1 MNWISKIKKFG
12 ESIKKNINKKFPTK
26 SETESSAWTSC
37 CKGPILK
44 SDLEENLFVC
54 PNCNK
59 HHRISPVQRFD
70 IIFGKNNY
78 KILKTPVPKDDPL
91 EWTDTKSYKDRL
103 KDARKKTKQDS
114 AVMIA
119 KGNLSGIETTVG
131 ATNFEFIG
139 GSSGSAETEAIIY
152 GVQHAIDNQ
161 TPFIFW
167 PCGGGQRMFESPIA
181 LAGMTKT
188 TLAINELKKNNF
200 PYLICFTDP
209 TAGGITASFAM
220 LGDIQFSE
228 PGALIAFAGRRVVQA
243 TVKEELPPDF
253 QTAEFLLKHGFVDRI
268 VERKKLATEIGLLLS
283 ILLNKNSGVNSENNE
298 QSRENTIPNTK
309 TAS

>member
-1 MNWISKIKKFG
+1 MNWIKKFKKFG
-12 ESIKKNINKKFPTK
+12 ESIKQNINKKFPTK
-26 SETESSAWTSC
+26 SERESSAWTSC

-44 SDLEENLFVC
+44 TELEENLFVC

-59 HHRISPVQRFD
+59 HHRINPIQRFNL
-70 IIFGKNNY
+70 IFGINNY
-78 KILKTPVPKDDPL
+78 EILKTPIPKDDPL
-91 EWTDTKSYKDRL
+91 GWTDTKSYKERL
-103 KDARKKTKQDS
+103 KVARKKTSQDC
-114 AVMIA
+114 AVIIA
-119 KGNLSGIETTVG
+119 KGNLNGIDVTVG

-139 GSSGSAETEAIIY
+139 GSSGAAETEAVIY

-188 TLAINELKKNNF
+188 TLAINELKKNNL
-200 PYLICFTDP
+200 PYVVCFTDP

-220 LGDIQFSE
+220 LGDVQFSE

-268 VERKKLATEIGLLLS
+268 VERKNIPNEIGSLLS
-283 ILLNKNSGVNSENNE
+283 ILLKRNSEVNSENNE
-298 QSRENTIPNTK
+298 QTSNLSISTRE
-309 TAS
+309 AS

>member
-1 MNWISKIKKFG
+1 MNWINKIKKLG
-12 ESIKKNINKKFPTK
+12 ESIKININKKFPTK
-26 SETESSAWTSC
+26 SERESSAWTSC

-44 SDLEENLFVC
+44 SELKENLFVC

-59 HHRISPVQRFD
+59 HHRISPRQRFD
-70 IIFGKNNY
+70 IIFGKDNY
-78 KILKTPVPKDDPL
+78 DILKTPIPKDDPL
-91 EWTDTKSYKDRL
+91 NWSDTKSYKDRL
-103 KDARKKTKQDS
+103 RDARKKTNQDC
-114 AVMIA
+114 AVIIA
-119 KGNLSGIETTVG
+119 KGNLKGIEITVG
-131 ATNFEFIG
+131 ATNFDFIG
-139 GSSGSAETEAIIY
+139 GSSGAAETEAIIY
-152 GVQHAIDNQ
+152 GVQHAIDNK

-188 TLAINELKKNNF
+188 TLAINELKKNKL
-200 PYLICFTDP
+200 PYLVCFTDP

-268 VERKKLATEIGLLLS
+268 VERKNISEEIGLLIS
-283 ILLNKNSGVNSENNE
+283 ILLNKNSEVNSEDNE
-298 QSRENTIPNTK
+298 QTSENSISFTQA
-309 TAS
+309 AS

>member
-1 MNWISKIKKFG
+1 MNWINKIKKLG

-26 SETESSAWTSC
+26 AERDSSAWTSC
-37 CKGPILK
+37 CQGPILK
-44 SDLEENLFVC
+44 KELEENLFVC

-59 HHRISPVQRFD
+59 HHRISPLQRFG
-70 IIFGKNNY
+70 IIFGKD
-78 KILKTPVPKDDPL
+78 KFEILKTPIPVDDPL
-91 EWTDTKSYKDRL
+91 KWVDTKSYKDRL
-103 KDARKKTKQDS
+103 KDARKKTNQDC
-114 AVMIA
+114 AVIIA
-119 KGNLSGIETTVG
+119 KGNLKGIDVTVG
-131 ATNFEFIG
+131 ATNFDFIG
-139 GSSGSAETEAIIY
+139 GSSGAAETEAIIY
-152 GVQHAIDNQ
+152 GVQHAIDNK

-188 TLAINELKKNNF
+188 TLAINELKKNNL
-200 PYLICFTDP
+200 PYLVCFTDP

-268 VERKKLATEIGLLLS
+268 IERKNLTEEIGSLLT
-283 ILLNKNSGVNSENNE
+283 ILLKKNSRVNLEYNE
-298 QSRENTIPNTK
+298 QSSKNTVTFSK

>member
-1 MNWISKIKKFG
+1 MNWINKIKKLG

-26 SETESSAWTSC
+26 AERDSSAWTSC

-44 SDLEENLFVC
+44 KELEENLFVC

-59 HHRISPVQRFD
+59 HHRISPLQRFD

-78 KILKTPVPKDDPL
+78 EILKTPIPVDDPL
-91 EWTDTKSYKDRL
+91 EWVDTKSYKDRL
-103 KDARKKTKQDS
+103 KDARKKTDQDC
-114 AVMIA
+114 AVIIA
-119 KGNLSGIETTVG
+119 KGNLKGIDVTVG
-131 ATNFEFIG
+131 ATNFDFIG
-139 GSSGSAETEAIIY
+139 GSSGAAETEAIIY

-188 TLAINELKKNNF
+188 TLAINELKKSNL
-200 PYLICFTDP
+200 PYLVCFVDP

-220 LGDIQFSE
+220 LGDIQLSE

-268 VERKKLATEIGLLLS
+268 VERKNLSDEIGSLLS
-283 ILLNKNSGVNSENNE
+283 ILLKKNSRVNLEYNE
-298 QSRENTIPNTK
+298 QSSENTIPLPK

>member
-1 MNWISKIKKFG
+1 MNWIKKFKKFG
-12 ESIKKNINKKFPTK
+12 ESIKQNINKKFPTK
-26 SETESSAWTSC
+26 SERESSAWTSC

-44 SDLEENLFVC
+44 TELEENLFVC

-59 HHRISPVQRFD
+59 HHRINPIQRFNL
-70 IIFGKNNY
+70 IFGINNY
-78 KILKTPVPKDDPL
+78 EILKTPIPKDDPL
-91 EWTDTKSYKDRL
+91 GWTDTKSYKERL
-103 KDARKKTKQDS
+103 KVARKKTSQDC
-114 AVMIA
+114 AVIIA
-119 KGNLSGIETTVG
+119 KGNLNGIDVTVG

-139 GSSGSAETEAIIY
+139 GSSGAAETEAVIY

-188 TLAINELKKNNF
+188 TLAINELKKNNL
-200 PYLICFTDP
+200 PYIVCFTDP

-220 LGDIQFSE
+220 LGDVQFSE

-243 TVKEELPPDF
+243 TVKEELPLDF
-253 QTAEFLLKHGFVDRI
+253 QTAEFLLKHGFIDRI
-268 VERKKLATEIGLLLS
+268 VERKNIPNEIGSLLS
-283 ILLNKNSGVNSENNE
+283 ILLKRNSEVNSENNE
-298 QSRENTIPNTK
+298 QTSNLSISTRE
-309 TAS
+309 AS

>member
-1 MNWISKIKKFG
+1 MNWIKKFKKLG
-12 ESIKKNINKKFPTK
+12 ESIKQNINKKFPTK
-26 SETESSAWTSC
+26 SERESSAWTSC

-44 SDLEENLFVC
+44 TELEENLFVC

-59 HHRISPVQRFD
+59 HHRINPIQRFNL
-70 IIFGKNNY
+70 IFGINNY
-78 KILKTPVPKDDPL
+78 EILKTPIPKDDPL
-91 EWTDTKSYKDRL
+91 GWTDTKSYKERL
-103 KDARKKTKQDS
+103 KVARKKTSQDC
-114 AVMIA
+114 AVIIA
-119 KGNLSGIETTVG
+119 KGNLNGIDVTVG

-139 GSSGSAETEAIIY
+139 GSSGAAETEAVIY

-188 TLAINELKKNNF
+188 TLAINELKKNNL
-200 PYLICFTDP
+200 PYVVCFTDP

-220 LGDIQFSE
+220 LGDVQFSE

-268 VERKKLATEIGLLLS
+268 VERKNIPNEIGSLLS
-283 ILLNKNSGVNSENNE
+283 ILLKRNSEVNSENNE
-298 QSRENTIPNTK
+298 QTSNLSISTRE
-309 TAS
+309 AS

>member
-1 MNWISKIKKFG
+1 MNWINKIKKLG

-26 SETESSAWTSC
+26 AERDSSAWTSC

-44 SDLEENLFVC
+44 KELEENLFVC

-59 HHRISPVQRFD
+59 HHRISPLQRFG
-70 IIFGKNNY
+70 IIFGKD
-78 KILKTPVPKDDPL
+78 KFEILKTPIPVDDPL
-91 EWTDTKSYKDRL
+91 NWVDTKSYKDRL
-103 KDARKKTKQDS
+103 KDARKKTNQDC
-114 AVMIA
+114 AVIIA
-119 KGNLSGIETTVG
+119 KGNLKGIDVTVG
-131 ATNFEFIG
+131 ATNFDFIG
-139 GSSGSAETEAIIY
+139 GSSGAAETEAIIY
-152 GVQHAIDNQ
+152 GVQHAIDNK

-188 TLAINELKKNNF
+188 TLAINELKKNNL
-200 PYLICFTDP
+200 PYLVCFTDP

-268 VERKKLATEIGLLLS
+268 IERKNLTEEIGSLLT
-283 ILLNKNSGVNSENNE
+283 ILLKKNSRVNLEYNE
-298 QSRENTIPNTK
+298 QSSKNTVTFSK

>member
-1 MNWISKIKKFG
+1 MNWINKIKKFG

-26 SETESSAWTSC
+26 SEQESSAWTSC

-44 SDLEENLFVC
+44 KELEENLYVC
-54 PNCNK
+54 PQCNK
-59 HHRISPVQRFD
+59 HHRISPRQRFD
-70 IIFGKNNY
+70 IVFGKNNY
-78 KILKTPVPKDDPL
+78 EILKTPIPKDDPL

-103 KDARKKTKQDS
+103 KVARKKTNQDC

-119 KGNLSGIETTVG
+119 KGNLNGIEITAG
-131 ATNFEFIG
+131 ATNFDFIG

-152 GVQHAIDNQ
+152 GVQHAIDNK
-161 TPFIFW
+161 TAFVFW
-167 PCGGGQRMFESPIA
+167 PCGGGQRMFESLIA

-188 TLAINELKKNNF
+188 TLAINELKKNNL
-200 PYLICFTDP
+200 PYLVCFTDP

-228 PGALIAFAGRRVVQA
+228 PGALVAFAGRRVVQA

-268 VERKKLATEIGLLLS
+268 VERKNLATEISLILS

-298 QSRENTIPNTK
+298 QSSENTITFTK
-309 TAS
+309 AAS